1 MSPDA
6 IALVVEPLFEV
17 IVEGDAILIAP
28 PPDPHDEFEF
38 VVETQK
44 TIDVEV
50 PG

>member
-1 MSPDA
+1 
-6 IALVVEPLFEV
+6 LEV
-17 IVEGDAILIAP
+17 IVAGEAILIAP

-38 VVETQK
+38 VVDTQK